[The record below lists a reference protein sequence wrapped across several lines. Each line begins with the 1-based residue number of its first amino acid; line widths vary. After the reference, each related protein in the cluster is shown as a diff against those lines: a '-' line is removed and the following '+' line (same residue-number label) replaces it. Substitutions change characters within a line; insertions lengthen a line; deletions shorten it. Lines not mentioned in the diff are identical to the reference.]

1 MADINAI
8 EKKLQSYRKDADTL
22 KTELAK
28 QQGIRQSLMD
38 RLKKEYGI
46 TSIEQVEKKL
56 ADLNKQKKTINADI
70 ELLVNKIDKKYGEI
84 FNDD

>member
-8 EKKLQSYRKDADTL
+8 EKKLQSYKKDADTL